1 MALINIKKCRQPH
14 GSRHLSLLPYFQP
27 IILSIAAI
35 GVYDACDVGQAQG
48 DKHQGEPP
56 WFATTAALAVA
67 LHGCLPLRLL
77 CHRNR
82 CRVGALRN
90 RRCFSG
96 SGRLVSRARPSNEM
110 QHLARSVGFGMHN
123 AVGCHRPYDA
133 IGCLGLLGTRFCAAV
148 RPHLRLLGRLSSRL
162 LGDAEVALL
171 VAAASCQRHNKQRY
185 CYCSHCFTYSVMART
200 CRSVS
205 SALPAS
211 LSKYATSSRLSWNR
225 FSVNTAAHFVSRSM
239 AKLAIQ

>member
-1 MALINIKKCRQPH
+1 MALINIKKCHQPH

-35 GVYDACDVGQAQG
+35 GVYDVCDDGHVHG
-48 DKHQGEPP
+48 DNHEPP
-56 WFATTAALAVA
+56 WSATSAALAVA
-67 LHGCLPLRLL
+67 LRGGLSVALRGCHGG
-77 CHRNR
+77 
-82 CRVGALRN
+82 CRVGLLRG
-90 RRCFSG
+90 RCCLG
-96 SGRLVSRARPSNEM
+96 RCCRLVSRARLPYAM
-110 QHLARSVGFGMHN
+110 QHLARAVGSGLHH

-133 IGCLGLLGTRFCAAV
+133 IGCLGLLDTRLCAAF
-148 RPHLRLLGRLSSRL
+148 RPRLRLLGRLSSRL

-205 SALPAS
+205 SAFPVS
-211 LSKYATSSRLSWNR
+211 LSKYATSSRLSWNK
-225 FSVNTAAHFVSRSM
+225 FSVSTAAHFVSRSM
-239 AKLAIQ
+239 AKLATQ